1 MYGITK
7 KTLTDVYQELEN
19 IEVNDNAFEPVAQLL
34 DEAIELSSKICTRN
48 SYTLTALE
56 KTWKQKLQ
64 AAGAIEKHLP
74 SHLTELDEVRK
85 GVMMEVYSNLYF
97 GI

>member
-1 MYGITK
+1 MYGLTK
-7 KTLTDVYQELEN
+7 KTLSDVYQELEN
-19 IEVNDNAFEPVAQLL
+19 IEINDNAFEPMAQLL
-34 DEAIELSSKICTRN
+34 DEAIDLSGKICPRN
-48 SYTLTALE
+48 GFTMTTLE
-56 KTWKQKLQ
+56 KTWKKKLQ
-64 AAGAIEKHLP
+64 EAGAIEKHLP

>member
-34 DEAIELSSKICTRN
+34 DEAIELSSKICARN

>member
-1 MYGITK
+1 MYGLTK
-7 KTLTDVYQELEN
+7 KTLSDVYQELED
-19 IEVNDNAFEPVAQLL
+19 IEINDNAFEPMAQLL
-34 DEAIELSSKICTRN
+34 DEAIELSGKICPRN
-48 SYTLTALE
+48 GQTLTALE
-56 KTWKQKLQ
+56 KTWKKKLQ
-64 AAGAIEKHLP
+64 EAGAIEKHLP

>member
-19 IEVNDNAFEPVAQLL
+19 IEVSDNAFGPIAQLL
-34 DEAIELSSKICTRN
+34 DEAIELSGKICIRN
-48 SYTLTALE
+48 SYALTALE

-64 AAGAIEKHLP
+64 AAGSIEKHLP

>member
-19 IEVNDNAFEPVAQLL
+19 IEVSDNAFEPIAELL
-34 DEAIELSSKICTRN
+34 DEAIALSSKICPRN

-64 AAGAIEKHLP
+64 AAGVIEKHLP

>member
-1 MYGITK
+1 MHGLTK
-7 KTLTDVYQELEN
+7 KTLSDVYQELDD
-19 IEVNDNAFEPVAQLL
+19 IEINDNAFEPMAQLL
-34 DEAIELSSKICTRN
+34 DEAIDLSSKICPRN
-48 SYTLTALE
+48 GHTLTALE
-56 KTWKQKLQ
+56 KTWKKKLQ
-64 AAGAIEKHLP
+64 EAGEIEKHLP